1 MGVFQVAHLALPDH
15 VAGGGRRHP
24 ALHPQFPELVE
35 VEKEDVVRVGEQL
48 VAHQQ
53 RGHVHQQGAQ
63 PVTDGEAQPAGA
75 PRQPQQALI
84 QVRRNLFVQ
93 CRRPR
98 RRAQAL
104 ELRRLVAQRGVHRVR
119 PGAQAAGLERA
130 PVAGQHRPQGGHF
143 HLAEQQRQRGR
154 LALAKQVVGQR
165 QIGQRALLG
174 GQTLADTVQF
184 HQAAPQAFAVPVRR
198 PPALEPPADHRQFAA
213 LPPMLQPPGRFAG
226 ARVAGHAFQRLPG
239 GRHLGRRAGMVLAQA
254 AEKFAVGVE
263 VALLAAVGFDP
274 REIVPAV
281 LLNQA
286 SPEMGLQ
293 PAPGQGVPERGQ
305 RLVEQGRGGAAGPDF
320 LGHRQR
326 AHRQGLQ
333 QPQPLAVVDPFAG
346 LGPFET
352 PFELL
357 AKRQQLG
364 RGHRL
369 IQGHR
374 VAVGAI
380 HQAPVLIENQALP
393 FGAAFG
399 HAFHHH
405 VRQIL
410 TQRVAGEQHPGGT
423 LAGQRLHHHLLGG
436 RVAAE
441 HRGQGRRQGFVGIQ
455 VEQALALG
463 LRVHGPLVQHPVTLA
478 VEHARQGA
486 QPAHQ
491 AVGVLL
497 QHGLAGN
504 TPARRHRQAGSQ
516 PALHVL
522 VAALVGGQYIYAHEY
537 LIIRVG
543 RGAGA
548 RSARDRHGRT
558 TA

>member
-1 MGVFQVAHLALPDH
+1 M
-15 VAGGGRRHP
+15 
-24 ALHPQFPELVE
+24 
-35 VEKEDVVRVGEQL
+35 
-48 VAHQQ
+48 
-53 RGHVHQQGAQ
+53 
-63 PVTDGEAQPAGA
+63 
-75 PRQPQQALI
+75 
-84 QVRRNLFVQ
+84 
-93 CRRPR
+93 
-98 RRAQAL
+98 
-104 ELRRLVAQRGVHRVR
+104 
-119 PGAQAAGLERA
+119 
-130 PVAGQHRPQGGHF
+130 
-143 HLAEQQRQRGR
+143 
-154 LALAKQVVGQR
+154 
-165 QIGQRALLG
+165 
-174 GQTLADTVQF
+174 
-184 HQAAPQAFAVPVRR
+184 
-198 PPALEPPADHRQFAA
+198 
-213 LPPMLQPPGRFAG
+213 
-226 ARVAGHAFQRLPG
+226 
-239 GRHLGRRAGMVLAQA
+239 
-254 AEKFAVGVE
+254 
-263 VALLAAVGFDP
+263 
-274 REIVPAV
+274 
-281 LLNQA
+281 
-286 SPEMGLQ
+286 
-293 PAPGQGVPERGQ
+293 
-305 RLVEQGRGGAAGPDF
+305 
-320 LGHRQR
+320 
-326 AHRQGLQ
+326 
-333 QPQPLAVVDPFAG
+333 DPFAG

-548 RSARDRHGRT
+548 RSAGDRHGRT